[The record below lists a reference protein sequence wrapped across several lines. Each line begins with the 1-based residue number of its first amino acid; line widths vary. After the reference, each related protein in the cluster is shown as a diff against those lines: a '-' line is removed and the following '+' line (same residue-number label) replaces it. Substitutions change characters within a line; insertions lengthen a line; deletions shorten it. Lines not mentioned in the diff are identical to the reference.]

1 MGFKIAS
8 IICLVFLLILSINAL
23 ESEEND
29 YLPITGI
36 LFVLIVFIPLLYI
49 ILN

>member
-1 MGFKIAS
+1 MGFKIIS

-23 ESEEND
+23 EDEKND

-36 LFVLIVFIPLLYI
+36 LSIAIIFTPLLYI
-49 ILN
+49 ILH